1 MAYFPKKFS
10 SICIL
15 HCICFCR
22 LKKKSLNS
30 KVMNTFGY
38 NGGGAIKETCFAG
51 IVKRKTAEAR
61 KKEGSIRKLVEEL
74 FSVMMIE
81 FSDSN

>member
-1 MAYFPKKFS
+1 MD
-10 SICIL
+10 
-15 HCICFCR
+15 
-22 LKKKSLNS
+22 
-30 KVMNTFGY
+30 TFGY

-81 FSDSN
+81 FSDSRTSSSRLAISMTNLN

>member
-1 MAYFPKKFS
+1 MGIQLIDHTESRRSAE
-10 SICIL
+10 
-15 HCICFCR
+15 
-22 LKKKSLNS
+22 LKYMFLENKSLNS

-61 KKEGSIRKLVEEL
+61 KKEGSIKKLVEE
-74 FSVMMIE
+74 
-81 FSDSN
+81 

>member
-1 MAYFPKKFS
+1 
-10 SICIL
+10 
-15 HCICFCR
+15 
-22 LKKKSLNS
+22 
-30 KVMNTFGY
+30 MNTFGY

-81 FSDSN
+81 FLIQIDQTKCKFLYQNCVQAIFVRDLTSTK

>member
-1 MAYFPKKFS
+1 MD
-10 SICIL
+10 
-15 HCICFCR
+15 
-22 LKKKSLNS
+22 
-30 KVMNTFGY
+30 TFGY

-81 FSDSN
+81 FFDSNHG